1 MAATETAELLWDK
14 VPVPETTTTV
24 YQALLQR
31 RMAWKYEDR
40 DVPRDA
46 LERMLSTS
54 VWAPNHKHT
63 EPWRFFI
70 STKDSAHRQK
80 IAEFARAGIIARNSE
95 DTNLAE
101 RQRQWVLSQPLI
113 VFAYSVPGIHDDM
126 TRENYASVVCALHNV
141 SLAGVAEG
149 LAVTWETGGIA
160 KLPGLTEA
168 VGGESDW
175 QLVAM
180 ATVGYP
186 DEESPSSRTPVSEFV
201 TWAE

>member
-1 MAATETAELLWDK
+1 MPEIEEQKWTEIAI
-14 VPVPETTTTV
+14 PQTTTTV
-24 YQALLQR
+24 YEALHRR
-31 RMAWKYEDR
+31 RMAWKFEDR

-46 LERMLSTS
+46 VERMLATS

-63 EPWRFFI
+63 EPWRFFV
-70 STKDSAHRQK
+70 STKDSAHRQR
-80 IAEFARAGIIARNSE
+80 IADFAEKGIIARNSD
-95 DTNLAE
+95 DTRMAKAQKDWTLK
-101 RQRQWVLSQPLI
+101 QPLMI
-113 VFAYSVPGIHDDM
+113 FAYSAPADRDDI
-126 TRENYASVVCALHNV
+126 TQENYAAVVCALHNV

-168 VGGESDW
+168 VGGDPEW
-175 QLVAM
+175 ALVAM

-186 DEESPSSRTPVSEFV
+186 DEESPSSRTPVSAFV

>member
-1 MAATETAELLWDK
+1 MPEIEEQKWTEIAI
-14 VPVPETTTTV
+14 PQTTTTV
-24 YQALLQR
+24 YEALHRR
-31 RMAWKYEDR
+31 RMAWKFEDR

-46 LERMLSTS
+46 VERMLATS

-63 EPWRFFI
+63 EPWRFFV
-70 STKDSAHRQK
+70 STKDSAHRQR
-80 IAEFARAGIIARNSE
+80 IADFAEKGVIARNSD
-95 DTNLAE
+95 DTRMAKAQKDWTLK
-101 RQRQWVLSQPLI
+101 QPLMI
-113 VFAYSVPGIHDDM
+113 FAYSAPADRDDI
-126 TRENYASVVCALHNV
+126 TQENYAAVVCALHNV

-168 VGGESDW
+168 VGGDPEW
-175 QLVAM
+175 ALVAM

-186 DEESPSSRTPVSEFV
+186 DEESPSSRTPVSAFV

>member
-1 MAATETAELLWDK
+1 MAEIEEQKWTEIAI
-14 VPVPETTTTV
+14 PQTTTTV
-24 YQALLQR
+24 YEALHRR
-31 RMAWKYEDR
+31 RMAWKFEDR

-46 LERMLSTS
+46 VERMLATS

-63 EPWRFFI
+63 EPWRFFV
-70 STKDSAHRQK
+70 STKDSAHRQR
-80 IAEFARAGIIARNSE
+80 IADFAEKGIIARNSD
-95 DTNLAE
+95 DTRMAKA
-101 RQRQWVLSQPLI
+101 QRDWTLKQPLMI
-113 VFAYSVPGIHDDM
+113 FAYSAPADRDDI
-126 TRENYASVVCALHNV
+126 TQENYAAVVCALHNV

-168 VGGESDW
+168 VGGDPEW
-175 QLVAM
+175 ALVAM

-186 DEESPSSRTPVSEFV
+186 DEESPSSRTPVSAFV